1 MLAAQVHQQLYEKF
15 HAWYHKFTSN
25 CMKNPMPAVQVHT
38 HNCLKILMPDV
49 CDFTDNHFK
58 YPLTSA

>member
-49 CDFTDNHFK
+49 CDFTDN
-58 YPLTSA
+58 PL